1 MTDGPLG
8 IAIAAAVALAAVII
22 GSKVQR
28 TCKFLVP
35 YDFVTLSVAIVTCSA
50 TVSEYLLTS
59 EPPLEWTLL
68 GAFWAGY
75 LTGYLVVGRTTYT
88 MVIRMDVG
96 GISIESEVIYKEG
109 DAWYVQKQNNRALF
123 DRLVFGAAVRLETD
137 FPLMDDKFV
146 TYHRPLLPRW
156 ENRALMVE
164 SAWDTVE
171 ERRGRLLTHRVCT
184 THYRLAYASRVSKA
198 DLMFDLA
205 TLEDMQRQVTD
216 QLVEIH
222 DLRSQ
227 IGARMLEHAMQI
239 DMMAKDTTP
248 ENRAVS
254 LARTLGT
261 RTRDR
266 VPDVPDAE
274 LAQEAERVERE
285 NTD

>member
-1 MTDGPLG
+1 MTGGALG

-28 TCKFLVP
+28 ACKFLVP
-35 YDFVTLSVAIVTCSA
+35 YDFVTLFIALA
-50 TVSEYLLTS
+50 TVSATISEYILIS

-75 LTGYLVVGRTTYT
+75 LTGYLVVGRTMYT
-88 MVIRMDVG
+88 MVVRMDVG

-109 DAWYVQKQNNRALF
+109 DAWFVQRQNNRALI
-123 DRLVFGAAVRLETD
+123 DRLIFGAAVRLETD
-137 FPLMDDKFV
+137 FPLTDDKIV

-164 SAWDTVE
+164 SAWDSVE
-171 ERRGRLLTHRVCT
+171 ERKGRLLTHRVCT

-198 DLMFDLA
+198 DLMFDLM

-248 ENRAVS
+248 ENRAVA
-254 LARTLGT
+254 LARTLSP
-261 RTRDR
+261 RTGDR

-274 LAQEAERVERE
+274 LAQEAERDERE
-285 NTD
+285 SAD